1 MNTIT
6 SLHVILQIRVAAL
19 TEEKRSTYRM
29 LLSLGHRTEQHIKRS
44 NQAELLLMSSV
55 SPEPIKFALFI
66 GGFPLKRSEHRY

>member
-29 LLSLGHRTEQHIKRS
+29 LLSLGHRTEQHTKRS
-44 NQAELLLMSSV
+44 NQAELLLMSNFRISRTNQIR
-55 SPEPIKFALFI
+55 SFHW
-66 GGFPLKRSEHRY
+66 GFPP